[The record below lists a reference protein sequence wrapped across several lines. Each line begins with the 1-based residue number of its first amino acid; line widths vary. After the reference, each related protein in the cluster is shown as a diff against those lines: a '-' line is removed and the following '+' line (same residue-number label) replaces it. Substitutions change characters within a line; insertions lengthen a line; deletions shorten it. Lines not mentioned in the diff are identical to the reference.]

1 MSSERVG
8 QTLGSFLSTTTA
20 QETDQKKTEQKQ
32 QKRKV
37 ILNQIIYP
45 ISALVALPT
54 SILSGFAALESEH
67 GNLKSLDSLNAIGHL
82 LMNQSIGQ
90 LLYGFICLLATA
102 IVLTGLN
109 KKYLLGSTQT
119 VLELIKSNLIYLK
132 NKFSKKLDG
141 NRVSLLENGLFI
153 WCFITS
159 LIFAELGKETMAFL
173 GVPGE
178 LIGFYLNLIV
188 YFATRYAGARRFF
201 RTILEQKNTQSSFD
215 AKSSSKDHMVRRI
228 SLVAGYMLA
237 FVSAIS
243 IIINFIPECVKGLQM
258 LLHSNLNADP
268 KYQNMTALIVG
279 FIATLP
285 TVFFYSVSIKDLP
298 KHLAKS
304 GSLFHKTIKFHHYKH
319 ALLLLLLT
327 VLAFAASYFAG
338 IGFRLVGTS
347 NIEQGYLSYL
357 NPVIANWMPNMLFI
371 ACVLMFWSHLQHL
384 INDRVTYQ

>member
-1 MSSERVG
+1 MIGNKMSSENME
-8 QTLGSFLSTTTA
+8 QALGGLLSTTIT

-37 ILNQIIYP
+37 ILNRIIYP

-82 LMNQSIGQ
+82 LMNQSVSQ
-90 LLYGFICLLATA
+90 LFYGLICLLATA

-119 VLELIKSNLIYLK
+119 VLDLIKSNIIYLK

-141 NRVSLLENGLFI
+141 NRVSLIENGLFV

-201 RTILEQKNTQSSFD
+201 RNILEQKNTQSSPQ
-215 AKSSSKDHMVRRI
+215 DHRI
-228 SLVAGYMLA
+228 RKIAPIIGYILA

-268 KYQNMTALIVG
+268 KYQNMTALSVG

-298 KHLAKS
+298 KHLTKS
-304 GSLFHKTIKFHHYKH
+304 GSLFHKTIKFRHYKH
-319 ALLLLLLT
+319 AFLLLLLT

-384 INDRVTYQ
+384 INERVKQQ